1 MSAPRLP
8 RAALI
13 VGLTVLAALLA
24 CASMLV
30 GQVWISPAHLFAA
43 HRLAGEGDPLLAI
56 LVELRLPRTLLAL
69 AVGAALGLCGA
80 TLQGYTRNPLAD
92 PALLGV
98 SSMAAF
104 GAVLTIYFNLVQP
117 WATPAFA
124 MAGAGLGVVLLVLL
138 ADAAGG
144 AVSFLLAGAVL
155 NIIASAGVALALS
168 LAPNPWASA
177 DITNW
182 LLGSLADRS
191 LPDVRTALPFIAA
204 GSALV
209 LTSGRA
215 LDALTLGET
224 GARALGVSLRR
235 AQVVIAVG
243 VGLACGASVAV
254 SGMIGFVGLITP
266 HLLRPLVGE
275 RPGALLVPSA
285 LAGAALL
292 LAADILVRLAPGGG
306 GEVRLGVAMAVLGG
320 PFFLALL
327 ISMRRRLA

>member
-1 MSAPRLP
+1 MKAAMPRSV
-8 RAALI
+8 LI
-13 VGLTVLAALLA
+13 AGLLVLLGLLA
-24 CASMLV
+24 GGSLLA
-30 GQVWISPAHLFAA
+30 GRVWIAPSRLFAG
-43 HRLAGEGDPLLAI
+43 HLAGPDDPLLAI
-56 LVELRLPRTLLAL
+56 VVQLRLPRTLLAL
-69 AVGAALGLCGA
+69 AVGAALGLSGA
-80 TLQGYTRNPLAD
+80 ALQGYTRNPLAD

-98 SSMAAF
+98 SSMASL
-104 GAVLTIYFNLVQP
+104 GAVLTIYFSLTEP
-117 WATPAFA
+117 WWLPVFA
-124 MAGAGLGVVLLVLL
+124 MAGAGVGVALLVLL

-144 AVSFLLAGAVL
+144 AISFLLAGAVL
-155 NIIASAGVALALS
+155 NIIASAGVALALT

-182 LLGSLADRS
+182 LLGSLQDRS
-191 LPDVRTALPFIAA
+191 LLDVQTALPFIVA

-209 LTSGRA
+209 LTCGRA

-224 GARALGVSLRR
+224 GARSLGVSLRR
-235 AQVVIAVG
+235 AQGVIALG
-243 VGLACGASVAV
+243 VGMACGASVAI
-254 SGMIGFVGLITP
+254 SGMIGFVGLVTP
-266 HLLRPLVGE
+266 HLVRPFVGQ

>member
-1 MSAPRLP
+1 MRRPPRTWVLVGLLALA
-8 RAALI
+8 AAL
-13 VGLTVLAALLA
+13 AL
-24 CASMLV
+24 ASMLA
-30 GQVWISPAHLFAA
+30 GRVWVSPSRLFAA
-43 HRLAGEGDPLLAI
+43 PDDPLGAI
-56 LVELRLPRTLLAL
+56 LVQLRLPRTLLCM
-69 AVGAALGLCGA
+69 AVGASLGLCGA

-104 GAVLTIYFNLVQP
+104 GAVLTIFFGVTQP
-117 WATPAFA
+117 WALPVFA
-124 MAGAGLGVVLLVLL
+124 MAGAVLGVVVLILL

-155 NIIASAGVALALS
+155 NIVASAGVALALS

-177 DITNW
+177 DITSW
-182 LLGSLADRS
+182 LLGSLQDRS
-191 LPDVRTALPFIAA
+191 LSDVYTATPFIVA
-204 GSALV
+204 GLALV

-224 GARALGVSLRR
+224 GARALGISLRR
-235 AQVVIAVG
+235 AQVVVAAG
-243 VGLACGASVAV
+243 VGLACGASVGV

-266 HLLRPLVGE
+266 HLLRPLVGA
-275 RPGALLVPSA
+275 RPSALLVPSA

-292 LAADILVRLAPGGG
+292 TAADILVRLAPGQG
-306 GEVRLGVAMAVLGG
+306 GEVQLGVAMAVLGG

-327 ISMRRRLA
+327 ISMRRRLS

>member
-1 MSAPRLP
+1 MSRRPPYPVVIGVLLVLICALALGSMMAGRVWAPLGR
-8 RAALI
+8 I
-13 VGLTVLAALLA
+13 
-24 CASMLV
+24 
-30 GQVWISPAHLFAA
+30 
-43 HRLAGEGDPLLAI
+43 LAGPDDPLAAI
-56 LVELRLPRTLLAL
+56 LVQLRLPRTLLGL
-69 AVGAALGLCGA
+69 AVGATLGLSGA

-98 SSMAAF
+98 SSLASL
-104 GAVLTIYFNLVQP
+104 GAVLTIYFNLTAAWLLP
-117 WATPAFA
+117 LFA
-124 MAGAGLGVVLLVLL
+124 MAGAGFGVVALVLL

-144 AVSFLLAGAVL
+144 SVSFLLAGAVL
-155 NIIASAGVALALS
+155 NIVASAGVALALS

-182 LLGSLADRS
+182 LLGSLSDRS
-191 LPDVRTALPFIAA
+191 LVDVRTACPFM
-204 GSALV
+204 LV
-209 LTSGRA
+209 GCGLLLTVGRG
-215 LDALTLGET
+215 LDALSLGET
-224 GARALGVSLRR
+224 GARVLGVSLR
-235 AQVVIAVG
+235 QVQLVIALG

-292 LAADILVRLAPGGG
+292 SAADILVRLAPGAG